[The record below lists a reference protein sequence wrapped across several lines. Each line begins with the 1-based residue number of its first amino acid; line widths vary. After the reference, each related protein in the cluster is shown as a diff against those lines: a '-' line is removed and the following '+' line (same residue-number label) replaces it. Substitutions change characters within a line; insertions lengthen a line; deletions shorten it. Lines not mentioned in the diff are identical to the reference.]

1 MRIKKITIKT
11 LGLFAAATVLVSL
24 ASCNKNEKFNPEETK
39 VAMTFVAEIDG
50 AGTKADTETEK
61 TAFVENDAVGI
72 IPVFTIESIPFPMEP
87 TNFKYKYNG
96 TKFEAESQPYYFQ
109 DRDEVTFH
117 AYYPYDAN
125 LATGYGSNAY
135 QIELNTKEMVVTD
148 YLYASA
154 TTTVV
159 NPSISYTG
167 DNAFKHVMAKLTINL
182 RSGDGIGELTNANT
196 SVSVGNF
203 NHKGAFIVFYG
214 EVGRGGLGDEN
225 TPAPFSFTGPSHS
238 HLLIPQPL
246 LDENDEED
254 TDEVDVTVT
263 YGGVDYNAKLKI
275 TTTDRNGK
283 YALLAGTHYT
293 YTITVKNTGLVISS
307 AEIKDWNEETATGD
321 ALL

>member
-11 LGLFAAATVLVSL
+11 LGLFAAATVLVSI

-39 VAMTFVAEIDG
+39 VAMTFVAAIDG

-72 IPVFTIESIPFPMEP
+72 IHVPTTEISPMES

-96 TKFEAESQPYYFQ
+96 TKFEAENLPYYFQ

-125 LATGYGSNAY
+125 LETGSSSTYA
-135 QIELNTKEMVVTD
+135 IELNTKEMVVTD

-154 TTTVV
+154 TTTVA

-167 DNAFKHVMAKLTINL
+167 DKAFKHVMAKLTINL

-203 NHKGAFIVFYG
+203 NHKGGFIVFLG
-214 EVGRGGLGDEN
+214 EVGREALGGEN